1 MNAHDNIVRIAAKAF
16 NEHVMHDA
24 PTQSWFLGK
33 PGTSTYAFSI
43 TWSPGI
49 LCVSG
54 DVGRGVFEHWRAF
67 ATLAG
72 SVDLVTDADFD
83 YLCEKSGFAKEFD
96 REATAEH
103 LIEGAY
109 QNWRC
114 GGRPQFFDQ
123 VCDEYGGDVEVVRD
137 RKEAVR
143 AFRRDCDLTA
153 ERVYRLTGDCEDP
166 LYRYPAAAR
175 WAFEA
180 VKLWAAK
187 MRAAV
192 PAMGEAA

>member
-24 PTQSWFLGK
+24 PAQSWFLGK

-83 YLCEKSGFAKEFD
+83 YLCEKGGFAKEFD

-153 ERVYRLTGDCEDP
+153 ERVYRLTGDREDP